1 MKILVTGVS
10 GQLGYDI
17 CRELERRNI
26 IHLGTSSKQL
36 DITNKEAVYSVCKR
50 FQPDAIIHCAAWT
63 AVDLAENKSDEA
75 FLVNETGAK
84 NLALA
89 AKDIGAKL
97 LYVSTDYVFSGE
109 DDGIYQ
115 VDSKTNPQNI
125 YGKSKL
131 AGEEAVKSILSEYFI
146 VRISWAFGINGNN
159 FVKSMLRLSETK
171 KELSVVCDQIGS
183 PTYTADLA
191 PLLCDMVQSEQY
203 GTYHAT
209 NEGYCSWSEFAQEI
223 FRQAGRDTIVHQI
236 PSVEYPTPAKR
247 PKNSKLSKEC
257 LVQRGFYKLPR
268 WQDALSRFLEE
279 YQKSMEQ
286 KS

>member
-10 GQLGYDI
+10 GQLGYDV

-36 DITNKEAVYSVCKR
+36 DITNKETVYSVCKS

-63 AVDLAENKSDEA
+63 AVDLAEEKSDEA
-75 FLVNETGAK
+75 FLVNETGAR

-89 AKDIGAKL
+89 AKDVGAKL
-97 LYVSTDYVFSGE
+97 LYVSTDYVFSGDE
-109 DDGIYQ
+109 NGVYQ
-115 VDSKTNPQNI
+115 VDSKTNPQNV
-125 YGKSKL
+125 YGQSKL
-131 AGEEAVKSILSEYFI
+131 AGEEVVKSILSEYFI

-171 KELSVVCDQIGS
+171 RELSVVCDQIGS
-183 PTYTADLA
+183 PTYTVDLA
-191 PLLCDMVQSEQY
+191 PLLCDMVQSEKY
-203 GTYHAT
+203 GIYHAT

-223 FRQAGRDTIVHQI
+223 FRQAGRETIVHQI
-236 PSVEYPTPAKR
+236 PSVQYPTSAKR
-247 PKNSKLSKEC
+247 PKNSRLSKEC
-257 LVQRGFYKLPR
+257 LVQRGFHKLPR